1 MRGEV
6 HADKKE
12 RYEQQVAGFKKL
24 LENAEQYAE
33 LIGEKMPALPVDTSK
48 RDDMMLNVDVY
59 TPGVG
64 DEVHFHTISIHR
76 FDLSNR

>member
-33 LIGEKMPALPVDTSK
+33 LIAE
-48 RDDMMLNVDVY
+48 N
-59 TPGVG
+59 
-64 DEVHFHTISIHR
+64 
-76 FDLSNR
+76 